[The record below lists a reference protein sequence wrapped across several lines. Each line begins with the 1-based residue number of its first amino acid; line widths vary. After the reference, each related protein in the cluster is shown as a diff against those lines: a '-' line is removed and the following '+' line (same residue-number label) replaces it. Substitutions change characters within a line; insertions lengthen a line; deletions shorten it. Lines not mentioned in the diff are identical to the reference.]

1 MNMKN
6 RNYILLALF
15 FMIISSCSNSSS
27 DQATSSR
34 NASKTSAIST
44 KSDKKPLK
52 AKNIVKNEYYKE
64 LSAAG
69 ISVDKIRKLNELTLQ
84 YKKALRKLRN
94 SNTPKNSVAKK
105 TLGESHIDDIKA
117 ALGSKDFQIKSRI
130 DKKRR
135 KMRIKNAN
143 K

>member
-1 MNMKN
+1 MKN
-6 RNYILLALF
+6 CKYILLALF
-15 FMIISSCSNSSS
+15 FIIISSCSNSSS
-27 DQATSSR
+27 DQATTSSR
-34 NASKTSAIST
+34 NASKTSSIST

-52 AKNIVKNEYYKE
+52 AKNIMKNEYYKE
-64 LSAAG
+64 LYAAG

-94 SNTPKNSVAKK
+94 SNTPKKSVAKK